1 MLSFVKK
8 ISKFIQRLRI
18 KQVDSFVSKKH
29 DLKLMRRV
37 HQKKLPHVKQLF
49 HVGHVLSSRER
60 RIFRLSFLVLFIGLI
75 WYGVEFVANNR
86 IPVPARG
93 GKYVEAVVGS
103 PQLINPVFASSN
115 DVDMDITRLVFS
127 GLLRYNEKNGL
138 IKDLAA
144 SYEVSVDKKVY
155 TFELRKDVIWHD
167 GEPLTARDILFTFDT
182 IQNILVGSPLA
193 VSFQGVKVSA
203 LDDYTV
209 RFELAEPFAPFLSSL
224 TVGILPEH
232 VWYNVAPEQMRLAQ
246 MNIEPVG
253 SGPFQFKRLSKD
265 GTGHI
270 FTYELSRFEKFYS
283 EVAFLQDFVFQF
295 YPEYENDTGAV
306 QALRAQ
312 KVTGLNFVPKNLRDR
327 VDRKHIVL
335 HTMQLPQYS
344 ALFFNQSRNEIL
356 KNAEVR
362 EALTYAIDKDR
373 VLREAV
379 KGEGKV
385 INSPVL
391 PGFPGYN
398 VDLEKIQ
405 FSLDKANEVLDKNW
419 PRISGDE
426 YKKLRRENLIK
437 EWETGNPELAKV
449 TSTPANTAT
458 GTENN
463 LANST
468 STPRSLAEVEIDKKL
483 DEEFNNAQTFYRKDK
498 SGKILVLDLV
508 TSDNE
513 ESKWAA
519 ELVAGFWQEIGVKT
533 NLKFVAPRD
542 ILRDVLKNHEYDVL
556 LYGVIIGNDPDQYA
570 FWHSSQIDYPG
581 LNLSRYVNRNADA
594 LLTKIRETTDETQ
607 LADLYKKMQETILAD
622 RPAIFLYIPTY
633 TYATTDQI
641 KGVDVTNISHPS
653 DRLNDVNTW
662 YMKTKGEWKW

>member
-1 MLSFVKK
+1 MTK
-8 ISKFIQRLRI
+8 IIKFIKRLRI
-18 KQVDSFVSKKH
+18 KQVDSFVTKKH

-37 HQKKLPHVKQLF
+37 HQKKLPQVRQLF
-49 HVGHVLSSRER
+49 HVGHVLSTRER
-60 RIFRLSFLVLFIGLI
+60 RIFKFSFLLLIIGIIWFAGEFIS
-75 WYGVEFVANNR
+75 NNR
-86 IPVPARG
+86 TQVPARG

-103 PQLINPVFASSN
+103 PQLVNPVFASSN

-144 SYEVSVDKKVY
+144 GYEISADKKVY
-155 TFELRKDVIWHD
+155 TFELRKDVVWHD
-167 GEPLTARDILFTFDT
+167 GEPLTARDVLFTFDT
-182 IQNILVGSPLA
+182 MQNILVGSPLA

-224 TVGILPEH
+224 TVGIIPEH

-246 MNIEPVG
+246 VNIEPIG
-253 SGPFQFKRLSKD
+253 TGPFMFNRLAKD
-265 GTGHI
+265 STGHI
-270 FTYELSRFEKFYS
+270 YTYELTRFKDFYG
-283 EVAFLQDFVFQF
+283 EVAFLEDFVFQF
-295 YPEYENDTGAV
+295 YPEYDNDTGAV
-306 QALRAQ
+306 QALRSQ
-312 KVTGLNFVPKNLRDR
+312 KVTGLNFVPKNLQDR

-335 HTMQLPQYS
+335 HTMQLAQYS

-356 KNAEVR
+356 KNSEVR
-362 EALTYAIDKDR
+362 EALAYAVDKDR
-373 VLREAV
+373 ILREAV

-385 INSPVL
+385 ISNPIL

-398 VDLEKIQ
+398 ADLAGVK
-405 FSLDKANEVLDKNW
+405 FSLEKANEVLDKNW
-419 PRISGDE
+419 PKISGDE

-437 EWETGNPELAKV
+437 EWETGNPDLANT
-449 TSTPANTAT
+449 TSTPASMVT
-458 GTENN
+458 GTESNVVI
-463 LANST
+463 ST
-468 STPRSLAEVEIDKKL
+468 STPRSLAEAEIDKKL
-483 DEEFNNAQTFYRKDK
+483 DEEFNTAQTFYRKDK

-513 ESKWAA
+513 ESKRAA
-519 ELVAGFWQEIGVKT
+519 ELVMGFWQEIGVKT
-533 NLKFVAPRD
+533 NLKLVAPRD
-542 ILRDVLKNHEYDVL
+542 VLRDVLKNHEYDVL
-556 LYGVIIGNDPDQYA
+556 LYGVIVGNDPDQYA

-581 LNLSRYVNRNADA
+581 LNLSRYVNRNVDA
-594 LLTKIRETTDETQ
+594 LLIKIRETTDETQ
-607 LADLYKKMQETILAD
+607 LVDLYKKLQETILAD
-622 RPAIFLYIPTY
+622 RPAVFLYTPTY

-662 YMKTKGEWKW
+662 YMKTKGEWNF